1 MVTGMLFSD
10 ENVNKNNKEVIR
22 QKAGEETG
30 DVVNTSGNDG
40 SVNEKESEVLSLIIL
55 NEYDNDTEQKEINH
69 ISELACTLQE
79 IQNLQNSL
87 PVDSGETATAI
98 VEETGE
104 EIQVSTQHVLQ
115 LLQEQQN
122 QHMQLAEALGNGQQ
136 NVLDLG
142 NNPEEQQK
150 LSQLLN
156 MSCSSSGDKEEL
168 VHTSISPHIEHDGDT
183 ISLNIH
189 SADATWIALLDKFEY
204 LANEDRIR
212 GYVEGEKMFLKLWET
227 FQTSTMS
234 TFTVRSSDKFY
245 EKGSEG
251 DPNTIHGRII
261 KGRALWKRRPLIPY
275 DGVPFVQIDRKYF
288 GCRLVYIKIPLF

>member
-1 MVTGMLFSD
+1 MLFSD
-10 ENVNKNNKEVIR
+10 EDINKNNKVLIE
-22 QKAGEETG
+22 QKAAVETG
-30 DVVNTSGNDG
+30 DVINTSDNDRT
-40 SVNEKESEVLSLIIL
+40 VTEKESEVLSLIIL
-55 NEYDNDTEQKEINH
+55 NEYENETGQKEINR

-87 PVDSGETATAI
+87 PVDSEGTATAI

-104 EIQVSTQHVLQ
+104 EIQLSTQHVLQ

-122 QHMQLAEALGNGQQ
+122 QHLQLVEALGNGQQ
-136 NVLDLG
+136 NVLNIENE
-142 NNPEEQQK
+142 NNREEQDK

-156 MSCSSSGDKEEL
+156 VSCSSSGDKEEL
-168 VHTSISPHIEHDGDT
+168 ALNSSSPHIEHDGDT

-189 SADATWIALLDKFEY
+189 SADAAWIALLDKFEY

-288 GCRLVYIKIPLF
+288 GCRLECI

>member
-1 MVTGMLFSD
+1 MATGMLFSD
-10 ENVNKNNKEVIR
+10 ESINKNNKELIEE
-22 QKAGEETG
+22 KAAEETG
-30 DVVNTSGNDG
+30 DVVHTSGNDR
-40 SVNEKESEVLSLIIL
+40 SVTEKESEVLSLIIL
-55 NEYDNDTEQKEINH
+55 NEYENETGQKEINH

-87 PVDSGETATAI
+87 PVDSGGTATAI

-115 LLQEQQN
+115 LLQEQHN
-122 QHMQLAEALGNGQQ
+122 QHLQLVEALGNGQQ
-136 NVLDLG
+136 NVLDIG
-142 NNPEEQQK
+142 NNQEEQRK

-156 MSCSSSGDKEEL
+156 VSCSSSGDKEEL
-168 VHTSISPHIEHDGDT
+168 DHASSSHHVEYDGDT

-189 SADATWIALLDKFEY
+189 SADAAWIALLDKFEY

-245 EKGSEG
+245 EKGSKG

-288 GCRLVYIKIPLF
+288 GCRLEYI